1 MKKRIKDATYG
12 ELEGLDKANGLF
24 NRAPNGKIVHGDLSV
39 LKKSTIRFR
48 HICIF
53 IINRRERCRTI
64 EEDRTGELTEE
75 CLSDQ

>member
-39 LKKSTIRFR
+39 LK
-48 HICIF
+48 
-53 IINRRERCRTI
+53 NRRSDLDTSAY
-64 EEDRTGELTEE
+64 
-75 CLSDQ
+75 LS